1 MKCINELIDDQYPF
15 NGITHTRKI
24 ARAFLLN
31 DNNELCLLKIEG
43 TDDFGL
49 RDYYETPGGG
59 VKEDEDLKEAVI
71 REVLEETGIKA
82 SVVCEI
88 GYVSDYYNLI
98 HRHNLNYYF
107 LLKAESYGESHLEE
121 GEKTIIK
128 GMKFF
133 SLDEAV
139 NIYKNMNKEK
149 LEILVSRRELPV
161 LMEAIFIIKNI

>member
-59 VKEDEDLKEAVI
+59 VKEDEDLKDAVI

-82 SVVCEI
+82 SVVCKCDVIIER
-88 GYVSDYYNLI
+88 LA
-98 HRHNLNYYF
+98 RHYISYTRCFCYRKVAFSFFFNSIVCICSNCSGIRVTNALNSVCY
-107 LLKAESYGESHLEE
+107 
-121 GEKTIIK
+121 
-128 GMKFF
+128 
-133 SLDEAV
+133 
-139 NIYKNMNKEK
+139 
-149 LEILVSRRELPV
+149 
-161 LMEAIFIIKNI
+161 